1 MPYIKQDDRKTI
13 RPIADV
19 LVDAIE
25 NEGELNYAITLM
37 CKLYADK
44 KGICYSTYNTI
55 IGVLD
60 CVKQEFYRMDV
71 APYEDIKIE
80 ENGPIEE

>member
-1 MPYIKQDDRKTI
+1 MPYITQEARKPI

-60 CVKQEFYRMDV
+60 CAKQEFYRMEV

-80 ENGPIEE
+80 TNGLVD